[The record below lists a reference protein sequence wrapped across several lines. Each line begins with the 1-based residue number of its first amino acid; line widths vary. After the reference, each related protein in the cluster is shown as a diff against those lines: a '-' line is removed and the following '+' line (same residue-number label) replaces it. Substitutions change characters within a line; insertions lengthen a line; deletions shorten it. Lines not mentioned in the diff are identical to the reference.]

1 MNCQECLA
9 ELSTASLREM
19 QSDSPVMQHCASCAD
34 CASLTTRLREME
46 YHTASALNNLLP
58 LTSPVSLAETSATLS
73 RRRRVGRLVVTLS
86 GIIGAFIVAVVA
98 STMLVPKTIWNGIT
112 GPVAS
117 SAVRTETIT
126 LTCLS
131 PEQAGEIIS
140 PYVRSQGSVYY
151 TPTLGLSVITVRG
164 TEREIQRSRDL
175 LQELEGDP
183 AAACH
188 HSADADL
195 ADIKRR
201 AEQDALRPE
210 LAGTDVR
217 PAPRPTPRPSAKS
230 APTDH

>member
-1 MNCQECLA
+1 MEYD
-9 ELSTASLREM
+9 TAS
-19 QSDSPVMQHCASCAD
+19 
-34 CASLTTRLREME
+34 T
-46 YHTASALNNLLP
+46 LNNLLP

-86 GIIGAFIVAVVA
+86 GIIGAIIVAVVA
-98 STMLVPKTIWNGIT
+98 STMPAPQRIWIGLT
-112 GPVAS
+112 EPLAS
-117 SAVRTETIT
+117 SALRTETIT

-140 PYVRSQGSVYY
+140 PYVRSNGSVYY
-151 TPTLGLSVITVRG
+151 TPTRGLSVITVRG

-188 HSADADL
+188 HAADADL

-201 AEQDALRPE
+201 AEEDALRPE

-217 PAPRPTPRPSAKS
+217 PAPKPIPRPSPKPT
-230 APTDH
+230 PTDH